1 MVIVGLSGAGKSTL
15 LRTINRMH
23 SVTQGDILIDRHS
36 IIHYKNKQLR
46 QLRRSIGMI
55 FQDFNLIKR
64 STVQGN
70 VLAGRVGYYP
80 TWKSVCNL
88 FSAAD
93 KQKAYQALQQVGMG
107 EKLYSR
113 ADALS
118 GGQQQRV
125 AIARTLMQDPKIILA
140 DEPIASLDPMTT
152 QTVMKDLKRLN
163 RQLNITVVV
172 NLHSVPIAQQFADR
186 IVGLRARELIYDK
199 LIDQVHSEDFKTI
212 YQSSSSSTDMEN
224 AS

>member
-1 MVIVGLSGAGKSTL
+1 M
-15 LRTINRMH
+15 
-23 SVTQGDILIDRHS
+23 
-36 IIHYKNKQLR
+36 
-46 QLRRSIGMI
+46 
-55 FQDFNLIKR
+55 
-64 STVQGN
+64 
-70 VLAGRVGYYP
+70 
-80 TWKSVCNL
+80 
-88 FSAAD
+88 
-93 KQKAYQALQQVGMG
+93 
-107 EKLYSR
+107 YSR

-186 IVGLRARELIYDK
+186 IVGLRAGELIHDK